1 MNTTLPIYEIVP
13 ELKASWKG
21 FSRFLIHAPT
31 GSGKSTQLPQI
42 LLSEGFVPEG
52 KIVILEPRRLAARM
66 LARRVAHEWGCE
78 VREEVGYR
86 VRFDPAVS
94 EKTRI
99 IFETDGILVREL
111 LDDPSLKGVSAVIL
125 DEFHERH
132 LYGDL
137 LLSLFLERQKQERPD
152 LKILVMSATLDSLKL
167 EDFLSPCKLIQS
179 KGRFHPVEIRH
190 KALSS
195 GVKVWEAAAVECE
208 TLIQNSSAGDI
219 LVFMPGVYE
228 IHKTLDQL
236 KKRGLEKNCR
246 LFALHGELTAR
257 EQDEAVAPCDTR
269 KIIVSTNV
277 AETSLTIEGVTF
289 VVDSGLARKS
299 VFDPV
304 RGLNTLLLGKI
315 SRSSA
320 DQRAGRAGRTKPGVC
335 LRLWSRDEE
344 AFREAF
350 DLPEIQRIDFSESLL
365 LLKKMAVADLAS
377 FPWLDPPSQAALGH
391 SLNLLKLLGAVD
403 PQTEALTP
411 LGASMLLFP
420 LHPRLSRVLLS
431 AAQTGVL
438 EEAAFAAALLQ
449 EKNPFRRSDNAPLGL
464 RESISLLQEAE
475 QKKFDRN
482 FCQQIGLN
490 AASARPISKIK
501 QTFMRIAEAQVRKSV
516 STGDEDAFSKS
527 ILAGFPDKLARRMV
541 SGKKLCL
548 LADGRKASAEE
559 SVLPASF
566 NLGVALDIQEIGS
579 SGKNI
584 ETKITWALPVK
595 AEWVAELFPLQV
607 KTQEETYWDKDQQRV
622 KMSRRLMFNDLILEE
637 EFKGSPSPSRAASVL
652 ADELVKKNIELPGWN
667 EAVEEWLLRLKLF
680 CQWCPEFGLSPVT
693 EEDKR
698 MLYEE
703 ICEGSYSARDLKTC
717 EVEVHVKGWLSHSQ
731 GSFLNQHVPE
741 HISLPCGKKAKV
753 HYDAA
758 LPPYVA
764 VKIQELYGL
773 EKKLTLA
780 QGRVPLLVHILA
792 PNYRPVQITDD
803 LPSFWKNRYPEVKK
817 EMQRRYPRHLWK

>member
-21 FSRFLIHAPT
+21 YNRFLIHAPT

-42 LLSEGFVPEG
+42 LLSEGLVPEG

-66 LARRVAHEWGCE
+66 LARRVAQEWGCE
-78 VREEVGYR
+78 VKEDVGYR
-86 VRFDPAVS
+86 VRFDSAVS
-94 EKTRI
+94 QKTRI

-111 LDDPSLKGVSAVIL
+111 LEDPALKGVSAVIL

-152 LKILVMSATLDSLKL
+152 LKIFVMSATLDSEKLKN
-167 EDFLSPCKLIQS
+167 FLSPCKLIQS
-179 KGRFHPVEIRH
+179 QGRFHPVEIQY
-190 KALSS
+190 KPYAS
-195 GVKVWEAAAVECE
+195 GMKVWEAAASECQ
-208 TLIQNSSAGDI
+208 TMAKNSLNGDL

-228 IHKTLDQL
+228 IHKTLEQL
-236 KKRGLEKNCR
+236 KKRGLDQRFR
-246 LFALHGELTAR
+246 LFPLHGELTAR
-257 EQDEAVAPCDTR
+257 EQDLAVTPGEGQR
-269 KIIVSTNV
+269 IIVSTNV
-277 AETSLTIEGVTF
+277 AETSLTIEGVTV

-320 DQRAGRAGRTKPGVC
+320 DQRAGRAGRTKPGRC
-335 LRLWSRDEE
+335 LRLWSREEE

-350 DLPEIQRIDFSESLL
+350 DPPEILRIDFSETLL
-365 LLKKMAVADLAS
+365 LLKKMAVKNLAS

-403 PQTEALTP
+403 SKTEDLTP
-411 LGASMLLFP
+411 LGALMLLFP
-420 LHPRLSRVLLS
+420 VHPRLSRMLIS
-431 AAQTGVL
+431 AAQAGVL
-438 EEAAFAAALLQ
+438 EEAALVAALLQ
-449 EKNPFRRSDNAPLGL
+449 EKNPFMRSDSAPLGL
-464 RESISLLQEAE
+464 RENIDLLKEAE
-475 QKKFDRN
+475 QKQFDRN
-482 FCQQIGLN
+482 FCQQISLN
-490 AASARPISKIK
+490 ASLARQISKIK
-501 QTFMRIAEAQVRKSV
+501 QTFKRIAESQTCKSASAGNEDALSKSV
-516 STGDEDAFSKS
+516 
-527 ILAGFPDKLARRMV
+527 LAGFPDKLARRIT

-595 AEWVAELFPLQV
+595 AEWVVELFPEQIQR
-607 KTQEETYWDKDQQRV
+607 QEETFWDKDQQRV
-622 KMSRRLMFNDLILEE
+622 KMSRRLLFNDLILEE
-637 EFKGSPSPSRAASVL
+637 EFKRAPSLERAASVL
-652 ADELVKKNIELPGWN
+652 ADEIEKKNITLGSWN
-667 EAVEEWLLRLKLF
+667 DAVEEWLLRLKLL
-680 CQWCPEFGLSPVT
+680 CQWCPELGLSPVT
-693 EEDKR
+693 EEDR
-698 MLYEE
+698 RLLYEE
-703 ICEGSYSARDLKTC
+703 ICQGSFSAKDLKTC
-717 EVEVHVKGWLSHSQ
+717 EVEAHVKGWLSYGQRSLLDQ
-731 GSFLNQHVPE
+731 YLPE
-741 HISLPCGKKAKV
+741 RIPLPCGKKAKV
-753 HYDAA
+753 NYDAA

-780 QGRVPLLVHILA
+780 QGRIPLLVHILA

-817 EMQRRYPRHLWK
+817 ELQRKYPRHLWK